1 VGAGDA
7 EAFLFQVFG
16 KHADQFGV
24 VVDKQDLVHA
34 RILAQGSHGG
44 HARRW
49 LFTRIYTAI
58 TPLNIEATENDISQQ
73 ERMKT

>member
-1 VGAGDA
+1 VGAGDT

-34 RILAQGSHGG
+34 RILAQAGCAD
-44 HARRW
+44 HAGRD
-49 LFTRIYTAI
+49 LFTSFYTGI
-58 TPLNIEATENDISQQ
+58 TLLNAETIENGVSEQ
-73 ERMKT
+73 EG

>member
-16 KHADQFGV
+16 KHADQFDV

-34 RILAQGSHGG
+34 RILAQGRRAGHGG
-44 HARRW
+44 RG
-49 LFTRIYTAI
+49 LFTRFYTTT
-58 TPLNIEATENDISQQ
+58 TPLNTGATENGVSKQ
-73 ERMKT
+73 KG